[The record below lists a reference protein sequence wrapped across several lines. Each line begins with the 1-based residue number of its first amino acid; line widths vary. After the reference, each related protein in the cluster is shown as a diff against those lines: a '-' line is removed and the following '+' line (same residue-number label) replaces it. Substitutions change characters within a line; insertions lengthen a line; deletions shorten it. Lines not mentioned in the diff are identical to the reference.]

1 MMAEKK
7 PQDQINKELREKWDD
22 LEFDS
27 QLIRAG
33 EDPYPST
40 THSLRV
46 PLYATKSYVYSS
58 LTELLKHHY
67 FYSRTENP
75 TLFALDKKL
84 ATLHGGEDAISV
96 ASGMAAVHLAC
107 SSVLQKRIK
116 RVKPKNLSKYF
127 PQQCTSCNCHKYH
140 TKEHLN
146 KTDKMRYTT
155 NCLNVTISY
164 CCKCHH

>member
-7 PQDQINKELREKWDD
+7 PQDQINKELREKWDE

-67 FYSRTENP
+67 FYCMEEKMLYPLLLGWQQFILLVRASSKNGLRESNRKIYP
-75 TLFALDKKL
+75 SITLKVNLIIFQ
-84 ATLHGGEDAISV
+84 TLLCIKINTLEHIAF
-96 ASGMAAVHLAC
+96 
-107 SSVLQKRIK
+107 LQM
-116 RVKPKNLSKYF
+116 Y
-127 PQQCTSCNCHKYH
+127 THKW
-140 TKEHLN
+140 
-146 KTDKMRYTT
+146 DT
-155 NCLNVTISY
+155 NRE
-164 CCKCHH
+164 